1 MNIKTLE
8 EEIDNALDDY
18 FSCKLDENRND
29 DELYKEYE
37 EYEQIVFKALDKLE
51 EREKKNV

>member
-1 MNIKTLE
+1 MALTNK
-8 EEIDNALDDY
+8 EIVSNALDDY